1 MPPRF
6 DPDRIQTPACVLDM
20 NLLEDN
26 LRILARVQ
34 AEADC
39 RILLALKAFANWS
52 VFPLMRKYL
61 AGAAASSLFEAQLA
75 HEHFG
80 GELHLCSPAYPEADF
95 AELAAMAD
103 HIVFNSFTQW
113 ERFRPV
119 LMSRERSCENSE
131 SKVRCAIRVN
141 PEHSE
146 ASVSL
151 YDPCS
156 AHSRLGV
163 RASQCPPKL
172 PDEIDGLH
180 FHALCESSAESLER
194 TLRAVESRF
203 APWLNQVR
211 WVNFGGGHHIT
222 RPGYDIDL
230 LVRLIRNFGER
241 WGVEIYL
248 EPGEAVVL
256 NAGYLVATVLDIVE
270 TDPPTAILDTSAT
283 AHMPDVLEMPYR
295 PVVVGSGEPL
305 EWPYRYRLGGLTCLA
320 GDVIG
325 EYSFKEPLVP
335 SRKLVFLDMAHY
347 TSVKNNWFNGVRMPS
362 LVLYDG
368 GKYRIQRRFD
378 YRDYRDRL
386 S

>member
-6 DPDRIQTPACVLDM
+6 DPDRIQTPAYVLDM

-34 AEADC
+34 AAADC

-52 VFPLMRKYL
+52 TFPLLRKYL
-61 AGAAASSLFEAQLA
+61 SGAAASSLFEAQLA

-80 GELHLCSPAYPEADF
+80 GELHLCSPAYPESDF
-95 AELAAMAD
+95 AQLAAIAD

-113 ERFRPV
+113 ERFRPM
-119 LMSRERSCENSE
+119 LLSSE
-131 SKVRCAIRVN
+131 KKVRCAIRVN

-146 ASVSL
+146 VAAGL

-156 AHSRLGV
+156 EHSRLGV
-163 RASQCPPKL
+163 RASQCPPEL

-180 FHALCESSAESLER
+180 FHALCESSAQSLER
-194 TLRAVESRF
+194 TLSAVESRF
-203 APWLNQVR
+203 APWLSQVR

-222 RPGYDIDL
+222 RPGYDVDL
-230 LVRLIRNFGER
+230 LVRLIRDFRQR

-256 NAGYLVATVLDIVE
+256 NAGYLVASVLDIVE

-295 PVVVGSGEPL
+295 PLVVGSGQPS
-305 EWPYRYRLGGLTCLA
+305 EWAYTYRLGGLTCLA
-320 GDVIG
+320 SDVIG
-325 EYSFKEPLVP
+325 EYSFQEPLVP

-347 TSVKNNWFNGVRMPS
+347 TSVKNTWFNGVRMPS
-362 LVLYDG
+362 LVLYDKG
-368 GKYRIQRRFD
+368 EYRLQRAFH
-378 YRDYRDRL
+378 YRDYCDRL